1 MGGNTTGETTFMRT
15 LALSLASAGIL
26 ALTAC
31 GGGSE
36 ANNTSANTLGTET
49 LPPLDNG
56 TDLGV
61 GTGTDLNTSGNT
73 SLGVD
78 ANLSTN
84 ASTTN
89 TTLNTNTV
97 GNSQ

>member
-1 MGGNTTGETTFMRT
+1 MRT
-15 LALSLASAGIL
+15 LAFSLASAGLL

-56 TDLGV
+56 IDLNT
-61 GTGTDLNTSGNT
+61 GTATDLNTTGNT
-73 SLGVD
+73 SLDVD
-78 ANLSTN
+78 ANSSTN
-84 ASTTN
+84 VSTTN
-89 TTLNTNTV
+89 TSSTTNTV

>member
-1 MGGNTTGETTFMRT
+1 MRT
-15 LALSLASAGIL
+15 LALSLVSASLL

-31 GGGSE
+31 GGGTE

-49 LPPLDNG
+49 LPPLDNVVDLNTG
-56 TDLGV
+56 TA
-61 GTGTDLNTSGNT
+61 TDLNTTGNS

-78 ANLSTN
+78 SNSSTN
-84 ASTTN
+84 TSTTTN
-89 TTLNTNTV
+89 TTNTV

>member
-1 MGGNTTGETTFMRT
+1 MRT
-15 LALSLASAGIL
+15 LALSLVSASLL

-31 GGGSE
+31 GGGTE

-49 LPPLDNG
+49 LPPLDDGVDLNTG
-56 TDLGV
+56 TA
-61 GTGTDLNTSGNT
+61 TDLNTTGNA

-78 ANLSTN
+78 SNSSTN
-84 ASTTN
+84 TSTTTN
-89 TTLNTNTV
+89 TTNTV

>member
-1 MGGNTTGETTFMRT
+1 MRT
-15 LALSLASAGIL
+15 LALTLVSASVL

-31 GGGSE
+31 GGDTE

-49 LPPLDNG
+49 LPPLDSG
-56 TDLGV
+56 VDLN
-61 GTGTDLNTSGNT
+61 TGAATDLNTTGNS

-78 ANLSTN
+78 SNSSTN
-84 ASTTN
+84 TSTTTN
-89 TTLNTNTV
+89 TTNTV

>member
-1 MGGNTTGETTFMRT
+1 MRT
-15 LALSLASAGIL
+15 LALSLVSASLL

-31 GGGSE
+31 GGGTE

-49 LPPLDNG
+49 LPPLDNVVEINTG
-56 TDLGV
+56 TA
-61 GTGTDLNTSGNT
+61 TDLNTTGNS

-78 ANLSTN
+78 SNSSTN
-84 ASTTN
+84 TSTTTN
-89 TTLNTNTV
+89 TTNTV

>member
-1 MGGNTTGETTFMRT
+1 MRI
-15 LALSLASAGIL
+15 LALSLASAGLL

-49 LPPLDNG
+49 LPPLDS
-56 TDLGV
+56 
-61 GTGTDLNTSGNT
+61 GTDLNTGAGTELNTSSNT
-73 SLGVD
+73 SLDVGTNGS
-78 ANLSTN
+78 ANI
-84 ASTTN
+84 STTN
-89 TTLNTNTV
+89 TTATNTV

>member
-1 MGGNTTGETTFMRT
+1 MRT
-15 LALSLASAGIL
+15 LTLSLVSASLL

-56 TDLGV
+56 ADL
-61 GTGTDLNTSGNT
+61 GTGTGADLNTTGNT

-78 ANLSTN
+78 ANVSTN
-84 ASTTN
+84 AVTTN
-89 TTLNTNTV
+89 TTATTNTV

>member
-1 MGGNTTGETTFMRT
+1 MRT
-15 LALSLASAGIL
+15 LALSLVSASLL

-36 ANNTSANTLGTET
+36 ANNTSANTLGAET

-56 TDLGV
+56 VTDLGNT
-61 GTGTDLNTSGNT
+61 GTTDLNATGNT
-73 SLGVD
+73 SLET
-78 ANLSTN
+78 NLSTN
-84 ASTTN
+84 ATVGNSSAT
-89 TTLNTNTV
+89 TNTV

>member
-1 MGGNTTGETTFMRT
+1 MRT
-15 LALSLASAGIL
+15 LALSLVSASLL

-31 GGGSE
+31 GGGTE

-49 LPPLDNG
+49 LPPLDNVVDLNTG
-56 TDLGV
+56 TA
-61 GTGTDLNTSGNT
+61 TDLNTTGNS

-78 ANLSTN
+78 SNSSTN
-84 ASTTN
+84 SSTTTN
-89 TTLNTNTV
+89 TTNTV

>member
-1 MGGNTTGETTFMRT
+1 MRT
-15 LALSLASAGIL
+15 LALSLVSASLL

-31 GGGSE
+31 GGGTE

-56 TDLGV
+56 VDL
-61 GTGTDLNTSGNT
+61 GTGTDLNITGNT
-73 SLGVD
+73 SLDVD
-78 ANLSTN
+78 ANASTN
-84 ASTTN
+84 TGTT
-89 TTLNTNTV
+89 TNTV